1 MQCDCSRR
9 FAFFFLG
16 RVFKET
22 LSVFT
27 ALPYHSVVLLCM
39 MTALYTDKRASG
51 FGLLGFQRSFSVWKS
66 QLSPSTDGVHHSE
79 IQHGILNLSVMCIF
93 LKTQSI
99 QWQWR
104 WWKGVVDWEV
114 YLVILCTKSHR
125 SCSSSVNSV
134 SWKGRKQGK
143 RPPMGFAHDGAMQC
157 ESMRSLWAAIITP
170 LSWWFEQL
178 WPSILLSFCL
188 PCT

>member
-1 MQCDCSRR
+1 MQCDCNHW
-9 FAFFFLG
+9 FAFFLG

-39 MTALYTDKRASG
+39 MTALYTDKQAPG
-51 FGLLGFQRSFSVWKS
+51 LGLLGFQHSFSFWKS
-66 QLSPSTDGVHHSE
+66 QLSPRTDGVHHSE

-114 YLVILCTKSHR
+114 YLVVLCTKSHR

-134 SWKGRKQGK
+134 SWQGRKQGK
-143 RPPMGFAHDGAMQC
+143 RAPHGIC
-157 ESMRSLWAAIITP
+157 
-170 LSWWFEQL
+170 SWWWYAVWINGVTMGCDYYSSCMVVGTLIF
-178 WPSILLSFCL
+178 
-188 PCT
+188 